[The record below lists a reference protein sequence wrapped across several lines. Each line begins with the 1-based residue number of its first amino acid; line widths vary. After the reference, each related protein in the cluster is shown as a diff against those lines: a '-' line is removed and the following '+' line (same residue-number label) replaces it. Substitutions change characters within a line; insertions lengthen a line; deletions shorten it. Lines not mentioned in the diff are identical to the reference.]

1 MTPGIKRKISVAERI
16 VKFSIEILSSLGQEY
31 AEVKKIPVRVLMG
44 ENRLI
49 DTFSVIIGGGVLL
62 ASFFIFFRNT
72 SEFSGSLVAAIMTA
86 ALAWSTYI
94 VIRWLILA
102 NRD

>member
-1 MTPGIKRKISVAERI
+1 MTPVIKWKISVADRI
-16 VKFSIEILSSLGQEY
+16 VKFSIEILNKLGQEY
-31 AEVKKIPVRVLMG
+31 AEVMKLPFRVLMG

-49 DTFSVIIGGGVLL
+49 DSFSVIIAGGVLL

-72 SEFSGSLVAAIMTA
+72 AEFSGSLAAAIMTA